1 MPQTFEG
8 KMKLSFTQNV
18 ALPYNKMSDSQDE
31 LSGSEQFML
40 IMAGIGLLG
49 ACIATT
55 FQFILKS
62 RCTTLSC
69 CWKSCECDRDV
80 LPSGQATLDTS
91 ALQTVQA
98 RVSRP

>member
-1 MPQTFEG
+1 
-8 KMKLSFTQNV
+8 
-18 ALPYNKMSDSQDE
+18 MSEEQMQ

-40 IMAGIGLLG
+40 IMAGMGLLG
-49 ACIATT
+49 ACIAAT

-69 CWKSCECDRDV
+69 FWRSCVCDRDV
-80 LPSGQATLDTS
+80 LPSDQATLDTS

-98 RVSRP
+98 RVTTV

>member
-1 MPQTFEG
+1 
-8 KMKLSFTQNV
+8 
-18 ALPYNKMSDSQDE
+18 MSEEQRQ

-40 IMAGIGLLG
+40 IMAGMGLLG
-49 ACIATT
+49 ACIAAT

-69 CWKSCECDRDV
+69 FWRSCVCDRDV
-80 LPSGQATLDTS
+80 LPSDQATLDTS

-98 RVSRP
+98 RVTAV